1 MQRNG
6 GERIF
11 FPFVRQASLL
21 SAVVT
26 SITLFEPGLGRAA
39 SHDPGRYQV
48 QEGIGIVIIPH

>member
-1 MQRNG
+1 MQR
-6 GERIF
+6 GEKRI
-11 FPFVRQASLL
+11 FPFVRQACLL

>member
-11 FPFVRQASLL
+11 PFVSQACLL

>member
-11 FPFVRQASLL
+11 PFVRQACLL